1 VTQDPSGN
9 RRYLAVWFPFLPA
22 DRLRL
27 EERSLTPPEAP
38 RVFVHKVKGAMRI
51 AAVDA
56 RALELGL
63 TPGLGLADARAR
75 VPDLDARDM
84 MPDRDRALLERIAD
98 GCERYTPMVAI
109 DGEDALVLDI
119 TRCAHLYGG
128 EEGLVEHVRAFLS
141 LSPLAGERLER
152 GGRERQRA
160 NKQKRLQRHR
170 AASAAPLS
178 LIPLPQGGRDFH
190 VRLALAHTPDKA
202 LALARF
208 GWRNATP
215 HALPVAALQ
224 APSETLIALR
234 RAGLKTIGDL
244 ATRPRAPLAA
254 RFGSALVTRLAR
266 ILGEEDARITPRRA
280 PPPIIAHRRFAEP
293 VARVD
298 DMLAALETLLGEA
311 GEEMQRRHKGGRR
324 FDAALFRTDGKVMR
338 LTVETGQP
346 ARAPAPMMR
355 LFRERIDALRD
366 PIDPGFGFDLI
377 RLSVPVLE
385 PLAPSSPS
393 LDGEEEKAES
403 GIDSLID
410 RLSTRLGRTRVTRF
424 VPYDTHIPEQAAFE
438 APALDRSPATWDWP
452 EAGEPP
458 HRPLHLLDPPQLIDV
473 TAEVPDGPPRRFR
486 WRQTMHQVAKSEG
499 PERIAAEW
507 WRRADGKGLTR
518 DYYRVE
524 DMDGRRFWLFRH
536 GLYGAEKAH
545 PDWYIHGLFA

>member
-1 VTQDPSGN
+1 MTQDPSGN

-27 EERSLTPPEAP
+27 EERSPAPPEGP

-98 GCERYTPMVAI
+98 GCERYTPMIAI

-119 TRCAHLYGG
+119 TGCAHLY
-128 EEGLVEHVRAFLS
+128 EDERGLAGHLLNS
-141 LSPLAGERLER
+141 LSPLGERE
-152 GGRERQRA
+152 
-160 NKQKRLQRHR
+160 
-170 AASAAPLS
+170 LS
-178 LIPLPQGGRDFH
+178 L
-190 VRLALAHTPDKA
+190 RLALANTPDKA

-208 GWRNATP
+208 GWKGATP
-215 HALPVAALQ
+215 NDLPVAALQ
-224 APSETLIALR
+224 ASPQTETALR

-244 ATRPRAPLAA
+244 ATRPSAPLAA

-280 PPPIIAHRRFAEP
+280 PPPIIVHRRFAEP

-298 DMLAALETLLGEA
+298 DMLAALEALLGEA
-311 GEEMQRRHKGGRR
+311 GEEMERRHKGGRR

-338 LTVETGQP
+338 LSIETGHP

-377 RLSVPVLE
+377 RLSVPVIE

-393 LDGEEEKAES
+393 LDGEEEKMEN

-424 VPYDTHIPEQAAFE
+424 LPYDTHIPEQAAFE
-438 APALDRSPATWDWP
+438 APAVDRRPATWDQP

-458 HRPLHLLDPPQLIDV
+458 HRPLHLLHPPQLIDV